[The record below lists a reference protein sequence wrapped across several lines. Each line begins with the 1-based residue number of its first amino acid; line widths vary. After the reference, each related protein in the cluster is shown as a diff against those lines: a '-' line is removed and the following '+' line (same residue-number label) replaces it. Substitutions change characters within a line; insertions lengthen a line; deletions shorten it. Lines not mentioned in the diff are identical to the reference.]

1 MTYIKNKFILSINLF
16 CGVIYM
22 MITIQK
28 WGNSQGIRIPKTIL
42 DEVNWSVSDNIE
54 LTTENNTIILK
65 QHKKLTFDELF
76 KDYNEKIQCKEFDWG
91 ESVGAE
97 KW

>member
-1 MTYIKNKFILSINLF
+1 MT
-16 CGVIYM
+16 M
-22 MITIQK
+22 TIQK

-42 DEVNWSVSDNIE
+42 DEVHWSTSENIE
-54 LTTENNTIILK
+54 LITENDTIILK
-65 QHKKLTFDELF
+65 RSNKLTFDELF
-76 KDYNEKIQCKEFDWG
+76 KNYDENVQCEEFDWG

>member
-1 MTYIKNKFILSINLF
+1 
-16 CGVIYM
+16 M

-42 DEVNWSVSDNIE
+42 DEVHWSVSDNIE

-76 KDYNEKIQCKEFDWG
+76 KDYNENIQCKEFDWG
-91 ESVGAE
+91 ESAGAE